1 MTGKSFEGSAGEVR
15 SETSSFVSNNNQMG
29 WIPEDDPSP
38 VFGGVASPQT
48 MGANGPNDCILL
60 PPTGREKHLAVI
72 REDLDSQQEKA
83 SLGDE
88 RSPSSDIPNN
98 K

>member
-1 MTGKSFEGSAGEVR
+1 
-15 SETSSFVSNNNQMG
+15 MG

-38 VFGGVASPQT
+38 VFGGIASPQT
-48 MGANGPNDCILL
+48 DGLLASNDGIML

-72 REDLDSQQEKA
+72 REDLDSQQEQP

-88 RSPSSDIPNN
+88 QHPSSDATNN
-98 K
+98 KQTLIST